1 MIKESKHKL
10 IAGFFTALNSGF
22 IYYLVESKGAEVV
35 TNQSTLTNLIGATV
49 KILAYSFIYVLPI
62 IFIIGIPISILI
74 DFLLK
79 KVRLDKSI
87 FSFILHIS
95 VFGIGILLYWGITLG
110 LNKISFISEPELVYN
125 LFMFVYTPGVFWL
138 INNMLKKTK
147 A

>member
-1 MIKESKHKL
+1 MIKEIKHKL

-79 KVRLDKSI
+79 KVRLDQSI

-95 VFGIGILLYWGITLG
+95 VFGLGILLYWGITLG
-110 LNKISFISEPELVYN
+110 LNNISFISEPELVYN

-138 INNMLKKTK
+138 INNLLKKTK